1 MQQLATGT
9 HSNNYPD
16 YFTKRIRLPEGVD
29 VTIRPI
35 SPADARIERDFVNSL
50 SEQSR
55 YQRFLA
61 PINELTPEMLAHF
74 TQVDYDRD
82 MALIAVIDTPEGE
95 REIGVARYC
104 MLPDRKT
111 CEFAI
116 VVGEAWRGT
125 GLARALMSLLIDSA
139 REHGFEAIQGVTFAD
154 NGRMQD
160 FARSLGFRLLPDPD
174 DASLVLMQLALD

>member
-1 MQQLATGT
+1 MQLAIAQP
-9 HSNNYPD
+9 SYDYPD

-35 SPADARIERDFVNSL
+35 SPTDARIERDFVNSL
-50 SEQSR
+50 SEQSK

-61 PINELTPEMLAHF
+61 PINELTPEMLDHF
-74 TQVDYDRD
+74 THVDYGRD

-104 MLPDRKT
+104 MLPDGKS

-116 VVGEAWRGT
+116 VVGEAWRGS
-125 GLARALMSLLIDSA
+125 GLARALMRMLIDSA
-139 REHGFEAIQGVTFAD
+139 QEHGIELMQGVTFAD

-160 FARSLGFRLLPDPD
+160 FAKSLGFKLLPDPD
-174 DASLVLMQLALD
+174 DASLVQMQLVID

>member
-1 MQQLATGT
+1 MLACARNEPATG
-9 HSNNYPD
+9 YPD
-16 YFTKRIRLPEGVD
+16 YMTRRVRLPEGVE

-35 SPADARIERDFVNSL
+35 SPSDARIERDFVNSL
-50 SEQSR
+50 SDQSR

-61 PINELTPEMLAHF
+61 PVHELTPEMLAQF

-82 MALIAVIDTPEGE
+82 MALIAVLETPEGE

-104 MLPDRKT
+104 MLPDRRT

-116 VVGEAWRGT
+116 VVGEAWRGS
-125 GLARALMSLLIDSA
+125 GLARELMKMLISSA
-139 REHGFEAIQGVTFAD
+139 RAHDFEVMEGVTFAD

-160 FARSLGFRLLPDPD
+160 FARSLGFQILPDPD
-174 DASLVLMQLALD
+174 DASLVLMRLVL

>member
-1 MQQLATGT
+1 MQLAIAQPRQ
-9 HSNNYPD
+9 NYPD

-35 SPADARIERDFVNSL
+35 RPADSRIERDFVNSL
-50 SEQSR
+50 SEQSK

-61 PINELTPEMLAHF
+61 PIHELTPEMLEQF
-74 TQVDYDRD
+74 THIDYDRD
-82 MALIAVIDTPEGE
+82 MALIAVVDTPEGE

-104 MLPDRKT
+104 MLPGGKT

-116 VVGEAWRGT
+116 VVGEAWRGS
-125 GLARALMSLLIDSA
+125 GLARTLMRLLIDSA
-139 REHGFEAIQGVTFAD
+139 REHGFEAMEGVTFAD

-174 DASLVLMQLALD
+174 DASLVQMHLALD